1 MKAPKKQLPTETV
14 KHEEGS
20 GQGLTVKD
28 PNRQAFAERVAF
40 LVDREKNTSR
50 FARKVGVSEGVV
62 RKWRNGESDPSRE
75 HVVAIA
81 DAYGLS
87 LDWLAAGRG
96 PMFASE
102 KRPEPAAPAGI
113 WEEFALVPLYD
124 IAVSTG
130 PGVCVESETVLAQL
144 AFRRDWLRQ
153 TGIQAANL
161 AVVRAVGDS
170 MEPTIRHGDALLIDR
185 AKREPESDHVYVLQV
200 DHELRAKRLQRL
212 TDGRVRVGTDNPAYT
227 EEIIERDRL
236 SQLEIVGRV
245 VWKGG
250 LM

>member
-1 MKAPKKQLPTETV
+1 MNSETLNTLAGRIKKCADLAGNGDE
-14 KHEEGS
+14 
-20 GQGLTVKD
+20 L
-28 PNRQAFAERVAF
+28 
-40 LVDREKNTSR
+40 
-50 FARKVGVSEGVV
+50 ARKTGIPRRTLETYLSGNAEP
-62 RKWRNGESDPSRE
+62 KASRLA
-75 HVVAIA
+75 AIA
-81 DAYGLS
+81 RAGGVTV
-87 LDWLAAGRG
+87 DWLATGEG

-124 IAVSTG
+124 IAVSAG
-130 PGVCVESETVLAQL
+130 PGVCVEHETVLAQL
-144 AFRRDWLRQ
+144 AFRRDWLRE

-185 AKREPESDHVYVLQV
+185 AKREPVGDYIYVLQV

-212 TDGRVRVGTDNPAYT
+212 LDGRVRVGTDNPAYT

-236 SQLEIVGRV
+236 GQLEIVGRV